1 MNHIQHV
8 CTLYGQSV
16 EFLFVN
22 AGVMSHILLFAT
34 SSWCY
39 CLPYQKLNS
48 SHRPIMSHQQK

>member
-34 SSWCY
+34 SSWC